1 MKSRISFD
9 REGVIS
15 DSMPFDAKAWKEAF
29 ASIGVDV
36 DDFEVYIR
44 EGMKGRETIEDII
57 KERNLS
63 ISQEKIEQIYKKKSE
78 VFNRIFAVKL
88 MPGIYELLTGLRKN
102 GHRLALV
109 TGSCLEAA
117 KAVLQNG
124 IENMFDVVVA
134 GEMVANGKPDPEP
147 YLKAISMLGVKKE
160 DCLVIENAP
169 AGITSAKRAGLTC
182 YAVATSLP
190 ETYLKEA
197 DKVFKSIEEVS
208 NHLLNGS

>member
-1 MKSRISFD
+1 
-9 REGVIS
+9 
-15 DSMPFDAKAWKEAF
+15 
-29 ASIGVDV
+29 
-36 DDFEVYIR
+36 
-44 EGMKGRETIEDII
+44 
-57 KERNLS
+57 
-63 ISQEKIEQIYKKKSE
+63 
-78 VFNRIFAVKL
+78 
-88 MPGIYELLTGLRKN
+88 MPGIYELLTELHKN

-147 YLKAISMLGVKKE
+147 YLTAISMLGVKKE

-169 AGITSAKRAGLTC
+169 AGITSAKRAGLRC

-190 ETYLKEA
+190 KTYLKEA
-197 DKVFKSIEEVS
+197 DKIFKNIEEIS
-208 NHLLNGS
+208 DCLLNERCLQKVSQH